1 MTFWIKSPLAIL
13 ASGAEN
19 GLVIEADE
27 FIELM
32 GAGAE
37 PATQMDKIFDATA
50 RFVLPGL
57 INSYHHFYQTLTRFH
72 PNAINKKLFLWLEKL
87 YPIWECLEPE
97 GAGWLSGCCL
107 VDYLEQQGRL
117 SDRIWLA
124 HCIHFSDDVI
134 ARLGTAGTSIVHRP
148 SSNYLLA
155 SGRCP
160 APALEAADAPV
171 GLAVD
176 GSASQDWSNL
186 IQEVRQAV

>member
-1 MTFWIKSPLAIL
+1 MTFWIKSPLVIL

-27 FIELM
+27 FIELV

-97 GAGWLSGCCL
+97 G
-107 VDYLEQQGRL
+107 R
-117 SDRIWLA
+117 R
-124 HCIHFSDDVI
+124 
-134 ARLGTAGTSIVHRP
+134 
-148 SSNYLLA
+148 
-155 SGRCP
+155 
-160 APALEAADAPV
+160 
-171 GLAVD
+171 LAVRVLPSGLFGAIGAAL
-176 GSASQDWSNL
+176 GSHLACALHSFQ
-186 IQEVRQAV
+186 